1 MRHERWWIY
10 VDIKLQYKAISS
22 KMLISHKKNGDP
34 RLHRN
39 LVADHAPLVEQTIV
53 RGPEMGVYPSLQDS
67 ANSTPGSKNIWSTA
81 TLMLAFSWGLRHPLK
96 TKWFIKKCMH
106 SVKLNEGLYYYI
118 CKISNTKPYST
129 TKWTPAFSHRNEL
142 VTYNYGNVFLLKKK
156 SSDYQIILTVCAKW
170 ILLI

>member
-10 VDIKLQYKAISS
+10 VGIKLQHKAISS
-22 KMLISHKKNGDP
+22 KMLISHKQNGDP

-39 LVADHAPLVEQTIV
+39 LVAVHAPLVVQTIV

-106 SVKLNEGLYYYI
+106 SVKLTEGLYIITFAKYLTNLTALQSEHQHFPI
-118 CKISNTKPYST
+118 EMNYS
-129 TKWTPAFSHRNEL
+129 HIIME
-142 VTYNYGNVFLLKKK
+142 TYFYKKKK
-156 SSDYQIILTVCAKW
+156 SLRIIK
-170 ILLI
+170 